1 MISKLRKR
9 RGKRPEMEEP
19 YNVLGNAETMEAS
32 RKRNWLSS
40 EVEESKA
47 KGAPKDRAKAAKTK
61 ETGSEP
67 LKDEQSSIAVIKL
80 EMEQPKAKAK
90 VAPKSRA
97 KAAKAPKESGAESLT
112 PETSTETLEMDEPK
126 AKAAPRGR
134 PKAAKAPKE
143 SGAESLTPETS
154 TKTLEMDE
162 PKVKAAPKPRPK
174 ASTKE
179 TKAKILKDEKKKPSN
194 VGGSGSSKMEKPKAK
209 AKAAPKARAKAK
221 APNEPECMTL
231 NDERKKQSNDL
242 KKTLASSNFVVSKP
256 SVQRRQQGSANR
268 YIGNV
273 KRQMTSKLKDKQ
285 FGDRHKHKTLVLQ
298 RREALIREAKSQKYL
313 SLESPGWDVPMFS
326 EVSKLGPTPKTPT
339 EALNACGFYQFR
351 PGQLEAVSS
360 VLERKVSRVAIYRHG
375 KIAVLSNTG

>member
-90 VAPKSRA
+90 VAP
-97 KAAKAPKESGAESLT
+97 
-112 PETSTETLEMDEPK
+112 
-126 AKAAPRGR
+126 RGR

-209 AKAAPKARAKAK
+209 AKAAPKARAKAAK
-221 APNEPECMTL
+221 APN
-231 NDERKKQSNDL
+231 
-242 KKTLASSNFVVSKP
+242 
-256 SVQRRQQGSANR
+256 
-268 YIGNV
+268 
-273 KRQMTSKLKDKQ
+273 
-285 FGDRHKHKTLVLQ
+285 
-298 RREALIREAKSQKYL
+298 
-313 SLESPGWDVPMFS
+313 
-326 EVSKLGPTPKTPT
+326 
-339 EALNACGFYQFR
+339 
-351 PGQLEAVSS
+351 
-360 VLERKVSRVAIYRHG
+360 
-375 KIAVLSNTG
+375 